1 MPSPNDPI
9 MSDAELAAYDAG
21 LVDGRIEE
29 RQRMYDLLA
38 HLRNQAQQKNLSQ
51 TANINAIIA
60 ILKGTKFNAKDR

>member
-1 MPSPNDPI
+1 MPNPNDRLATE
-9 MSDAELAAYDAG
+9 AELIAYDSG

-38 HLRNQAQQKNLSQ
+38 HLRKQAQEKNLSQ

-60 ILKGTKFNAKDR
+60 ILKGTKNAKDR